1 MGQETRPDPVPP
13 SPCKVKAGGGCSQQ
27 KGAGLCA
34 QVEMRS
40 GGGAGGGAV
49 LRSESGSA
57 GPGVGGSQEEG
68 DRASRLRP
76 KDKAGSEGQRRT
88 NVCGVGDLGA
98 CLGSEGLREGGAP
111 FHGQQPS
118 TGAAVP
124 SGRLQFPPRKNFP
137 VCRAPW
143 LGGHRSWCEQD
154 SAGAGPKPKDSWTTS
169 GKSFNR
175 GPTPT
180 GSTLGEELLGD
191 SEGTPQCT

>member
-1 MGQETRPDPVPP
+1 MFVGWGTWVHALALRAFVREAPP
-13 SPCKVKAGGGCSQQ
+13 STG
-27 KGAGLCA
+27 
-34 QVEMRS
+34 
-40 GGGAGGGAV
+40 
-49 LRSESGSA
+49 
-57 GPGVGGSQEEG
+57 
-68 DRASRLRP
+68 
-76 KDKAGSEGQRRT
+76 
-88 NVCGVGDLGA
+88 
-98 CLGSEGLREGGAP
+98 
-111 FHGQQPS
+111 

-124 SGRLQFPPRKNFP
+124 SDRLQFPPRKNFP

-180 GSTLGEELLGD
+180 GSTLGD

>member
-1 MGQETRPDPVPP
+1 M
-13 SPCKVKAGGGCSQQ
+13 S
-27 KGAGLCA
+27 
-34 QVEMRS
+34 VEW
-40 GGGAGGGAV
+40 GTWVHALA
-49 LRSESGSA
+49 LRA
-57 GPGVGGSQEEG
+57 FV
-68 DRASRLRP
+68 
-76 KDKAGSEGQRRT
+76 
-88 NVCGVGDLGA
+88 
-98 CLGSEGLREGGAP
+98 REAP
-111 FHGQQPS
+111 PS
-118 TGAAVP
+118 TGSSRAQEQ
-124 SGRLQFPPRKNFP
+124 LFPQTDFRKNFP